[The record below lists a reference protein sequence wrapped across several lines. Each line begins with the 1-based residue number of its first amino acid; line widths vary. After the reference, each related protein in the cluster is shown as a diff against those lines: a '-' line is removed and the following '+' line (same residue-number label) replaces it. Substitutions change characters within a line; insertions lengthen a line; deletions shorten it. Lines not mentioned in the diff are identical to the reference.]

1 MEFVCRVGTPDG
13 AVVRQVY
20 EGAAESTLRAE
31 LEAKGF
37 HVFKIRPRGFALSL
51 SLPRFGSGRVPDQ
64 AFLVFNQELAALLKA
79 GLPLVQALDLLLE
92 RGKEGR
98 LRSILKEIRERVA
111 NGAELSDAFD
121 HFGPAFPP
129 LYAPSLKAGERS
141 GELEQVIRRFIRYQ
155 QLMLETRRKVVSAI
169 VYPTVLL
176 CLSVVMVGIMS
187 LYVIPQFEG
196 FFGAL
201 DVELP
206 ALTKAILSVS
216 VFVRGNAVLLA
227 FGLLALIYL
236 AMQWARTRRGRLLI
250 HSVLLR
256 IPLAGTI
263 LHRFSLSQFARS
275 VGTLLRGGIPLL
287 PSIEISVQAVA
298 NTHLQERMSG
308 MARSVA
314 EGQAFHQTLESSG
327 AFTKICIDMVKVGE
341 STGALDEM
349 LEEVASFLDQEAET
363 RLERLLILIEPLM
376 LVVMGVVIGVLLMAM
391 YLPMFS
397 AWGQMR

>member
-236 AMQWARTRRGRLLI
+236 AMQWARTRRGALADPQCPIADPAGGDDSPSLLA
-250 HSVLLR
+250 
-256 IPLAGTI
+256 LAVRALGR
-263 LHRFSLSQFARS
+263 HPFARRHPAAAVHRDLRAGS
-275 VGTLLRGGIPLL
+275 GEHPPARATVGDGPLCGGRAGVSPD
-287 PSIEISVQAVA
+287 
-298 NTHLQERMSG
+298 
-308 MARSVA
+308 
-314 EGQAFHQTLESSG
+314 F
-327 AFTKICIDMVKVGE
+327 GE
-341 STGALDEM
+341 
-349 LEEVASFLDQEAET
+349 
-363 RLERLLILIEPLM
+363 
-376 LVVMGVVIGVLLMAM
+376 
-391 YLPMFS
+391 
-397 AWGQMR
+397 